1 MPRIRPS
8 RHHFVVQPNSGA
20 EAQRNI
26 PLTAFIEFEKWALGF
41 AGCDGGDIG
50 SPHSPSVWICGIE
63 WGGSWDSARLL
74 KHMGEDVQTPPKGYQ
89 SWEEN
94 ISYIFNWQV
103 MKLLAA
109 MRGNLVSQYKQFA
122 EVEKPFVSDAVGYFK
137 MNLYPIPFRN
147 TSLNNWQHDE
157 LKKNT
162 GFSSKNEYIAW
173 NKEKRFPQISTWV
186 KTYLPKLVIC
196 LGITYREEF
205 ASAFSVNKWKKETI
219 DEKELH
225 WATNEHGTLVV
236 VVPFMVNRYGLVRNL
251 SIQKFGGRIARLP

>member
-1 MPRIRPS
+1 MTAS
-8 RHHFVVQPNSGA
+8 R
-20 EAQRNI
+20 
-26 PLTAFIEFEKWALGF
+26 EFEKWALGY

-63 WGGSWDSARLL
+63 WGGSRDPAWLM
-74 KHMGEDVQTPPKGYQ
+74 KHMREDVQTPPKGYE

-109 MRGNLVSQYKQFA
+109 MRGYPVSQYKQFA
-122 EVEKPFVSDAVGYFK
+122 EDEKPFVRDAVGYFK

-147 TSLNNWQHDE
+147 TSLKHWHVDFTGI
-157 LKKNT
+157 T
-162 GFSSKNEYIAW
+162 GFSSKNDYIAW

-186 KTYLPKLVIC
+186 QACLPKLVIC

-205 ASAFSVNKWKKETI
+205 ASAFSVNKWQEETI
-219 DEKELH
+219 DEKQLR
-225 WATNEHGTLVV
+225 WATNEQGTLVV
-236 VVPFMVNRYGLVRNL
+236 VVPFMVNRHGLVRNL
-251 SIQKFGGRIARLP
+251 SIQKFGERIGRLP